1 MTSQHPSEDAQDA
14 LQDGQDAAQDARR
27 FVDRHFPAVAA
38 FLASDDARPDADL
51 MRVDAPQVNRCDALD
66 GQCTGQAC
74 GENGDPREPIHL
86 GPEHGLNVSFAD
98 YPLNPFQLTQWADE
112 QPVLSVYA
120 GGTWPDLTLAQVDE
134 LLLAFDRYTGVL
146 RVAREHL
153 ARAVAAQDATGDAQD
168 ATQDAQDAPEDAQDA
183 RGGAR

>member
-1 MTSQHPSEDAQDA
+1 VTSQHPNEDAQDTTQDAQDA
-14 LQDGQDAAQDARR
+14 LQDAQDVRR

-51 MRVDAPQVNRCDALD
+51 MRVDAPQVSHCDALD

-153 ARAVAAQDATGDAQD
+153 ARAVAAQDG
-168 ATQDAQDAPEDAQDA
+168 QDAPEDAQDA
-183 RGGAR
+183 QDARGGAR